1 MGSQKLLG
9 GAEQSQGWEQEEPGG
24 IRRSQE
30 KLGESQENEEEPGGA
45 KRSQGDPREPRGA
58 KKRQESQEGLWGRPQ
73 AQRVWIRVFLASQTI
88 WESRGVKQSLESS
101 GFLGFPT
108 KLPFLASQKVWEGK
122 GSRESQGGQ
131 GSQIRL
137 AGFN

>member
-45 KRSQGDPREPRGA
+45 KRSQGDPGEPRGA

-88 WESRGVKQSLESS
+88 WESRGVKQSSESS

-108 KLPFLASQKVWEGK
+108 KLPFLASQKVWEGR
-122 GSRESQGGQ
+122 G
-131 GSQIRL
+131 
-137 AGFN
+137 AGKARGARGAR